1 MNLENSFAEITKK
14 LDSHNEWLL
23 VGASGRSFPLQRG
36 EIEFTFERERIIFG
50 FLSDA
55 GFQIWR
61 VANCQIEPEKITL
74 DLTRNFERELEKI
87 RLVPRISASELG
99 EAVELARCH

>member
-14 LDSHNEWLL
+14 LNSHNEWLL
-23 VGASGRSFPLQRG
+23 IGASGKSFPLQRG
-36 EIEFTFERERIIFG
+36 EIEFTFEREKIIFG

-61 VANCQIEPEKITL
+61 IADCQIENEKITL
-74 DLTRNFERELEKI
+74 DLTRNFERECEKI
-87 RLVPRISASELG
+87 RLVPRISAKNFD
-99 EAVELARCH
+99 